1 MFTSLLKFVENSA
14 LILIQNS
21 FHDFFFFETGFHT
34 YKADLKLA
42 NNNFGYLIFH
52 LLSARIIVGG
62 SLQPE
67 ELY

>member
-1 MFTSLLKFVENSA
+1 M
-14 LILIQNS
+14 I
-21 FHDFFFFETGFHT
+21 FFFFETGFHT